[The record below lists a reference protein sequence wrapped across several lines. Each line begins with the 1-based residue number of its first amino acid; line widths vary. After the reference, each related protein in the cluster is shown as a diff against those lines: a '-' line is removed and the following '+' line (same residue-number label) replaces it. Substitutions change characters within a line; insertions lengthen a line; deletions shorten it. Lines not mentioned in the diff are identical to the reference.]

1 MGVTKFRKNVPAVFD
16 KSSIRAKF
24 FKILLKQQ
32 QQQQNIYTAVSSAK
46 CCSLSVLRK
55 DILDIHV
62 SHFFSVYFLCPNPNK
77 IYTFDWKLNTKNVF
91 LLIILFILFYVYS
104 YKTLFS
110 SRIGNI
116 YIFIL

>member
-62 SHFFSVYFLCPNPNK
+62 PHFFQCISCAR
-77 IYTFDWKLNTKNVF
+77 TQTKYI
-91 LLIILFILFYVYS
+91 LLI
-104 YKTLFS
+104 
-110 SRIGNI
+110 GN
-116 YIFIL
+116 